1 MSKHRLKG
9 IFYSNNPFFA
19 SKGGA
24 GDLIIETDNLTFN
37 VWLDTIRISKADA
50 CIRILN
56 EEKFRVLNKE
66 YKFIYVY
73 SKALSDIVA
82 NLQAE
87 KYHIVNEENIKVRV
101 GLLQRD
107 FGRMTMVVVFIAFF
121 LFSIYVFLFRLGMV

>member
-1 MSKHRLKG
+1 MSKHVFKG
-9 IFYSNNPFFA
+9 VFYSNNPLFA

-37 VWLDTIRISKADA
+37 MLLDTIRISKKDA

-56 EEKFRVLNKE
+56 EEKFRVFNKE

-73 SKALSDIVA
+73 SEALSDIVT

-107 FGRMTMVVVFIAFF
+107 FGRMAMVVVFIAFF